1 LLAFFILLM
10 RRLDK
15 EKERE
20 MNIVLFGPPG
30 SGKGTQAKMLA
41 ERYGIPHISTGD
53 ILRENLKNQT
63 KLGLE
68 AKSYMDK
75 GALVPDEVLI
85 KIIQDRLSQPDCAS
99 GFLLDGYPRTVPQ
112 ADALSRILDELG
124 KRLDVVLNIEVPD
137 AELIKRLTG
146 RRMCTCGAS
155 YHILFNPPKQEGICD
170 RCGKEL
176 YQREDDKEEAIMH
189 RLEVYKNQTQPL
201 IVYYT
206 AEDVLVTVNGV
217 ASISAVFDE
226 ICRVLD
232 GLMG

>member
-1 LLAFFILLM
+1 
-10 RRLDK
+10 
-15 EKERE
+15 

-41 ERYGIPHISTGD
+41 EKYEIPHISTGD

-75 GALVPDEVLI
+75 GELVPDEVLI
-85 KIIQDRLSQPDCAS
+85 NIIKDRLSQPDCAS

-112 ADALSRILDELG
+112 ADALSTILNELG
-124 KRLDVVLNIEVPD
+124 KKLDVVLNIDVPD

-146 RRMCTCGAS
+146 RRMCACGAS
-155 YHILFNPPKQEGICD
+155 YHILFNPPKREGFCD

-176 YQREDDKEEAIMH
+176 YHRDDDKEAAIMN
-189 RLEVYKNQTQPL
+189 RLDVYKTQTQPL
-201 IVYYT
+201 IEYYT
-206 AEDVLVTVNGV
+206 NEDVLVTVNGA
-217 ASISAVFDE
+217 ASISEVFAE
-226 ICRVLD
+226 ICGMLD
-232 GLMG
+232 DLKQGLG